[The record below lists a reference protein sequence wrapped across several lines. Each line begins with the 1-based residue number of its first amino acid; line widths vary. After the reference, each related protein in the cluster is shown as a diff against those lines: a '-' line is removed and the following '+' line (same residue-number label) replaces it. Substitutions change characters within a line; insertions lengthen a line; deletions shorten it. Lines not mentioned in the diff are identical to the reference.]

1 MADSGIKK
9 VVILKKN
16 LPGIFG
22 TENKYVIRYRIVSE
36 DRNRTSHWSPQYKVS
51 APSLQAVNHSISVNS
66 TTNVINLVWDQVSDI
81 SGYDIYVKWDSGSWE
96 YLGTSN
102 SNSYSCLIKNSST
115 SVMFS
120 VQVPTF
126 PKNRF
131 TASTIFTTV
140 STAL

>member
-1 MADSGIKK
+1 MADAGIKK

>member
-1 MADSGIKK
+1 
-9 VVILKKN
+9 
-16 LPGIFG
+16 
-22 TENKYVIRYRIVSE
+22 
-36 DRNRTSHWSPQYKVS
+36 
-51 APSLQAVNHSISVNS
+51 LQAVNHSISVNS